1 MATKVQRATSILNA
15 LADPATIDAALLTKI
30 ADAYAFTYRRG
41 ETLTSA
47 EKAGLFIQV
56 TRDHVRQI
64 VNDVGESQVAAAA
77 VAAHRAAGGS
87 DIPIGSDGV

>member
-1 MATKVQRATSILNA
+1 MATKIQRATAILNA

-56 TRDHVRQI
+56 TRDQVRQI
-64 VNDVGESQVAAAA
+64 VQDAIRSQAAKAAADSA
-77 VAAHRAAGGS
+77 DVTL
-87 DIPIGSDGV
+87 DIGSDGV